1 MESEIGIALLQAT
14 LVVVNS
20 SYRIDSVL
28 SLAGGLREEAPIRT
42 IDVVRWP
49 SCEKSASPF
58 SLLLTVPALAQS
70 TIKDALVKHW
80 KTSGDFTIAVAKL
93 MPADSYGFKPV
104 PDELTFGQV
113 LIQVGRANL
122 GACALASGTKRPDVA
137 PALVEEESG
146 KQAPDKDAILQFLSS
161 SFDFCNQ
168 AVAGMTPEK
177 LDAVVGP
184 PNRKMTGFEWLW
196 AYFTHTAHHRG
207 QLEVYLRLKGIKPP
221 DYEF

>member
-1 MESEIGIALLQAT
+1 MQSHRMSVHSRKARTAFPQCCTIAVMLKIGIALL
-14 LVVVNS
+14 S
-20 SYRIDSVL
+20 I
-28 SLAGGLREEAPIRT
+28 LAI
-42 IDVVRWP
+42 
-49 SCEKSASPF
+49 
-58 SLLLTVPALAQS
+58 PALAQPTIPPS

-113 LIQVGRANL
+113 LIQVARANL
-122 GACALASGTKRPDVA
+122 GACAFASGTKRPDVP

-146 KQAPDKDAILQFLSS
+146 KREADKDSIVQFLSS

-184 PNRKMTGFEWLW
+184 PNRKMTGYEWLW

-221 DYEF
+221 EYVF

>member
-1 MESEIGIALLQAT
+1 MAIMLKVGAVLLSIIA
-14 LVVVNS
+14 
-20 SYRIDSVL
+20 
-28 SLAGGLREEAPIRT
+28 
-42 IDVVRWP
+42 
-49 SCEKSASPF
+49 
-58 SLLLTVPALAQS
+58 VPALAQSIVPPSAIPQS

-93 MPADSYGFKPV
+93 MPADSYSFKPV

-122 GACALASGTKRPDVA
+122 GACALASNTKRPDVA
-137 PALVEEESG
+137 PALVEEENG
-146 KQAPDKDAILQFLSS
+146 KQPPDKDAILQFLSS

-168 AVAGMTPEK
+168 AVVGMTPEK
-177 LDAVVGP
+177 LDAVVGTA
-184 PNRKMTGFEWLW
+184 NRKMTGFEWLW

-221 DYEF
+221 DYVF

>member
-1 MESEIGIALLQAT
+1 MAIMLKIGVALL
-14 LVVVNS
+14 S
-20 SYRIDSVL
+20 
-28 SLAGGLREEAPIRT
+28 
-42 IDVVRWP
+42 
-49 SCEKSASPF
+49 
-58 SLLLTVPALAQS
+58 LLTVPALAQS

-122 GACALASGTKRPDVA
+122 GACAVASSAKRPDVS
-137 PALVEEESG
+137 PALVEQESG
-146 KQAPDKDAILQFLSS
+146 KQAPDKDAIIQFLSS

-168 AVAGMTPEK
+168 AVANITPEK

-184 PNRKMTGFEWLW
+184 PTRKMTGFEWLW